1 MLTVGVIFS
10 ILILCKYF
18 DMWAKYLKT
27 LKTLCTA
34 MLLLERT
41 VPLYNRTSVTLLDS
55 LVMALLTPVCSFY
68 LKFTIATYFS

>member
-27 LKTLCTA
+27 LKTLGTA
-34 MLLLERT
+34 MLLSERT
-41 VPLYNRTSVTLLDS
+41 VPLYNRTSITLLAS
-55 LVMALLTPVCSFY
+55 LVTVLFTPVRSFY